1 MVSGGLR
8 FGWLR
13 KGFCCRNLYIID
25 QGVGHLRG
33 DRQTFFGI
41 SLLTCPKHP
50 LGSAQNLKYRKRMID
65 HDTVNEA
72 IARLAA
78 MNNLSLEDASSI
90 FWEIGDL
97 PMTDEEGRTFV
108 TLEDGRSFVIVRP

>member
-1 MVSGGLR
+1 MGLV
-8 FGWLR
+8 
-13 KGFCCRNLYIID
+13 KTSNIE
-25 QGVGHLRG
+25 
-33 DRQTFFGI
+33 
-41 SLLTCPKHP
+41 
-50 LGSAQNLKYRKRMID
+50 KRMID
-65 HDTVNEA
+65 LDTVNEA

-78 MNNLSLEDASSI
+78 LNNLSLEDASSI